1 MSARESMT
9 FVQNIKTALP
19 QNRTNDVYVNIIQ
32 YKLHLQ
38 CLAQSLRNI
47 STAIKGR
54 SAFPKIRG
62 IDLLERFYLGFF
74 SPTFPPNSEGGLFY
88 PTYEG

>member
-1 MSARESMT
+1 MRARESMT

-19 QNRTNDVYVNIIQ
+19 QNRTNVVYVNIIQ

-38 CLAQSLRNI
+38 CLAQSLRN

-62 IDLLERFYLGFF
+62 IDLLERYYLGFLQ
-74 SPTFPPNSEGGLFY
+74 SNVSTQQ
-88 PTYEG
+88 